1 MKITAV
7 GRRPVAQVARV
18 IGWDVRRLN
27 AEHPTRSWTSLAD
40 GADVHFHNTL
50 TRSPH
55 ALPITFRRRDWLVC
69 LSSGTSNP
77 RRYRP

>member
-50 TRSPH
+50 PAPRTPSPSPS
-55 ALPITFRRRDWLVC
+55 ADETGWCACPAARAIRA
-69 LSSGTSNP
+69 GTVP
-77 RRYRP
+77 